1 MSGDESVDAQKQIYL
16 AFASPPW
23 CKVVTVMKRRV
34 TKKNAERR
42 GMKSQKISL
51 VRASISFPPDLYEN
65 LADLAKQKKVSLAWV
80 VRDAAERY
88 VADEAGAK
96 GQQTV
101 HGTAAKL
108 TRKAT

>member
-1 MSGDESVDAQKQIYL
+1 
-16 AFASPPW
+16 
-23 CKVVTVMKRRV
+23 MKRRV
-34 TKKNAERR
+34 TTKNTERK

-65 LADLAKQKKVSLAWV
+65 LEGLAQRKKVSLAWV

-88 VADEAGAK
+88 VADETADGGK
-96 GQQTV
+96 GQQAGTV
-101 HGTAAKL
+101 AKL